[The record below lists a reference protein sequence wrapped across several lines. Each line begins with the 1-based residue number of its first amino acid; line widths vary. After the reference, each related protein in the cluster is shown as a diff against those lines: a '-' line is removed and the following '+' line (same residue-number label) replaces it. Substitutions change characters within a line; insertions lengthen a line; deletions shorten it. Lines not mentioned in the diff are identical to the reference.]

1 MDTINRQ
8 ITANINRQNDNV
20 NEEEDENI
28 ISSGVVFSQL
38 KPYCLDLLQLL
49 QNPNPSSSSS
59 IPSLVQFLHDSHPS
73 SLQPFFDYTLFPLL
87 LLLDAA
93 VDSRKQNPKPHK
105 ISDRVAEGVV
115 QCLEELLNKCYL
127 ASTDQVFQTKIRD
140 FLLEFVNLI
149 KILVFRW

>member
-1 MDTINRQ
+1 MDAFNHL
-8 ITANINRQNDNV
+8 ITTNLNHQNDDV
-20 NEEEDENI
+20 NEEEEEEQQDI

-49 QNPNPSSSSS
+49 QNPNPTSFSSS
-59 IPSLVQFLHDSHPS
+59 IPSLVQFLHDSPPP
-73 SLQPFFDYTLFPLL
+73 SLQPFFDYVLFPLL

-127 ASTDQVFQTKIRD
+127 VSIDQVFQTKIRN
-140 FLLEFVNLI
+140 FLLEFV
-149 KILVFRW
+149 